1 MNWFGLKTTPEN
13 RKEKI
18 IVHGFNKSN
27 GFPIFHLPA
36 NLTNLDAKNGEMLRH
51 LSTGLESFEKQL
63 NYTFKDK
70 TLLIEALTHPTYYS
84 NRLTGCYER
93 LEFLGDAVLGN
104 FTQ

>member
-36 NLTNLDAKNGEMLRH
+36 NLTNLDAKNGEMLRL

-104 FTQ
+104 FT